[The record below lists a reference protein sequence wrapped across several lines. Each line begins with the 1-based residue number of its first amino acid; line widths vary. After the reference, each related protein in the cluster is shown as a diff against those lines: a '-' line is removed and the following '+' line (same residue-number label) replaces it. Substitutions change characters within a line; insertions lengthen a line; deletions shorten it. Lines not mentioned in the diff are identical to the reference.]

1 MLAEEEF
8 TKRSQKVQPSAT
20 LAVSKKA
27 KEMAAAGEDVINLGT
42 GEPDF
47 TTPKNIAQ
55 AAIKAIETG
64 KTSFY
69 TPVGGV
75 LELRQGIAD
84 LTKKLT
90 GQEIKANQVRVTTGA
105 KMALYALVQILV
117 NPGDLVV
124 SAKPYWVSYAEQVN
138 LADGKFL
145 ALSDD
150 TTAGKLTVGAL
161 NQLQKTPKL
170 IILNN
175 PTNPSGILYT
185 KDEVQAIL
193 DWAEEHGSFLIV
205 DEIYGRLVYNNAV
218 FTSAL
223 SLREIANSKLIVV
236 DGVSKS
242 YSMTGW
248 RLGWAI
254 ADETVIKNMNKV
266 LGHMTSNP
274 SAVSQAAALEAVTG
288 DQGAVEELRLAFEGR
303 LNETFA
309 RIEQIDGIQLAEKPE
324 GAFYFFIR
332 IEDWLLEKMG
342 LSNSAAF
349 AEKLLED
356 EKVAVPAGEGFG
368 MPGYLRM
375 SYAKDQASLNEALL
389 RIEHFIHNA

>member
-8 TKRSQKVQPSAT
+8 TERSQKVQPSAT

-27 KEMAAAGEDVINLGT
+27 KEMASAGYDVINLGT

-47 TTPKNIAQ
+47 VTPKNIAQ
-55 AAIKAIETG
+55 AAISAIESG

-69 TPVGGV
+69 TPVGGTP
-75 LELRQGIAD
+75 ELRSGIAN
-84 LTKKLT
+84 LAKKLT
-90 GQEIKANQVRVTTGA
+90 GQAITANQVTVTSGA

-138 LADGKFL
+138 LAGGLFE
-145 ALSDD
+145 AFSDD
-150 TTAGKLTVGAL
+150 SSAGKLTVGAL
-161 NQLQKTPKL
+161 NQLKQTPKL

-185 KDEVQAIL
+185 KDEVQALL
-193 DWAEEHGSFLIV
+193 DWALEHGSFIIV

-223 SLREIANSKLIVV
+223 SLKAIAGSRIIVV

-248 RLGWAI
+248 RMGWAI
-254 ADETVIKNMNKV
+254 ADETVIQNMNKV

-274 SAVSQAAALEAVTG
+274 SAVSQAAALEAVSG
-288 DQGAVEELRLAFEGR
+288 DQSVVEEMRRKFEGR
-303 LNETFA
+303 LNSTFE
-309 RIEQIDGIQLAEKPE
+309 RIEKIDGIKLAEKPE
-324 GAFYFFIR
+324 GAFYFFIQ
-332 IEDWLLEKMG
+332 IEDWLLQKMK
-342 LSNSAAF
+342 LDSSAAF
-349 AEKLLED
+349 AEKLLDD
-356 EKVAVPAGEGFG
+356 EYVALPAGEGFG
-368 MPGYLRM
+368 MPGYLRL
-375 SYAKDQASLNEALL
+375 SYAKDQASLDKALD

>member
-90 GQEIKANQVRVTTGA
+90 GQEIKANQVTVTTGA